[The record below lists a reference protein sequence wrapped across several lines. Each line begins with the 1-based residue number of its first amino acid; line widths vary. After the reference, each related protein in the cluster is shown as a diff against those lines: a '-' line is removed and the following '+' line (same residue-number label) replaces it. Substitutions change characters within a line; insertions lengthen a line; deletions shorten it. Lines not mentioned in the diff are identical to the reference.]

1 LRIGKEKDYA
11 GIEKYAEII
20 QQSSERAMDFLMNIM
35 EWSRSQTGRMEFSPE
50 HFEMENLIKEITL
63 VFDDIAGQKS
73 IVIKKILPPNAPVFA
88 DKAMLSTVLR
98 NLISNALKFTRPGGE
113 IIISAEESQNEIKVS
128 LADNGVG
135 IPEDS
140 IDKLFRLDENIST
153 PGTQNEQGTGLGLI
167 LCKEFVEKHGG
178 KIWVE
183 SEIGKRS
190 SFSFTIPKS

>member
-1 LRIGKEKDYA
+1 
-11 GIEKYAEII
+11 
-20 QQSSERAMDFLMNIM
+20 MDFLMNIM

-98 NLISNALKFTRPGGE
+98 NLISNALKFTRLGGE